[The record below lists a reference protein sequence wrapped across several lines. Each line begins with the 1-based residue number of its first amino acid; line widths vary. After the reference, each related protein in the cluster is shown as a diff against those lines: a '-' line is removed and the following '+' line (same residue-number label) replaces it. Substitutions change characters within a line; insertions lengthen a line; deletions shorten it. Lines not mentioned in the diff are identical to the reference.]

1 MAEPILNKSME
12 KAQSESYLSITS
24 NDIKINLSKEF
35 LEELQKNT
43 YHGWIDEDVID
54 HIAKVLE
61 IVDLIRV
68 PGTDSHQLRMKIFPL
83 SLTDEARQWW
93 IDEGEGKITVWEELV
108 EKFFCK
114 FYPDS
119 YDGEDEM
126 LDEGDNWGI
135 DPLEFLSRV
144 NSSFDK
150 HMKIDGRTKKVLFH
164 AWMNGNWNKRRIDN
178 SILSSNNTTSD
189 SFFIPNLKT
198 HKKSNTKKKE
208 EQSQTKRKYN
218 NTSSTTDEQPNKRRC
233 KAEKFE
239 AIQYSLGPNEE
250 YIAIRSYEYDIW
262 ERNEDNLSIIYVK
275 IKNSSLLYF
284 VPCVMIDHYV
294 AFSSFRHC
302 RGVTEEVH
310 EIREA
315 LGEQRKVMDVMAR
328 DLSRFTVWAVGGIS
342 QLLDSAGATYIR
354 YSETHVPY
362 QRCRVRQRTDG
373 ASTFTA
379 QQDEQQ
385 PDP

>member
-12 KAQSESYLSITS
+12 KAQFESYLSITS
-24 NDIKINLSKEF
+24 NDIKINLNKEF
-35 LEELQKNT
+35 LEDLQKNT

-93 IDEGEGKITVWEELV
+93 IDEGEGKIAVWEELV

-119 YDGEDEM
+119 YDGEDE
-126 LDEGDNWGI
+126 I
-135 DPLEFLSRV
+135 
-144 NSSFDK
+144 
-150 HMKIDGRTKKVLFH
+150 TKKVLFH
-164 AWMNGNWNKRRIDN
+164 AWMNGNWNKRQIDN

-198 HKKSNTKKKE
+198 HEKSDTGKEE
-208 EQSQTKRKYN
+208 EQSQTKRKYS

-262 ERNEDNLSIIYVK
+262 ERNEDNLSIIYQDIFKKKDEGWK
-275 IKNSSLLYF
+275 ISGLLEYKLPLSSSLEDIPRIEHLHDKEHIIQEKINNQALCAKC
-284 VPCVMIDHYV
+284 VPHLAIVRRTYLQVKDSQHYIN
-294 AFSSFRHC
+294 S
-302 RGVTEEVH
+302 
-310 EIREA
+310 
-315 LGEQRKVMDVMAR
+315 
-328 DLSRFTVWAVGGIS
+328 
-342 QLLDSAGATYIR
+342 
-354 YSETHVPY
+354 
-362 QRCRVRQRTDG
+362 
-373 ASTFTA
+373 ASTPHNSLCASHFPS
-379 QQDEQQ
+379 DMKHL
-385 PDP
+385 